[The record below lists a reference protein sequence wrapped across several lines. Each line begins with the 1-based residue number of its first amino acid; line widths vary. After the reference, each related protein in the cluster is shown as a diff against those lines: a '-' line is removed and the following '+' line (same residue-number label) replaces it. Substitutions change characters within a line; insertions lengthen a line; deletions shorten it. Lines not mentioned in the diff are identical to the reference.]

1 MMGSQ
6 AVTSHPVQPGVGPLA
21 RWWRIARD
29 PAVPLARNPLF
40 MMSVAATLLCGAML
54 WGVSAYAQTL
64 PLVTVTG
71 NTYSVPVQTLIVL
84 TALTFIPAALMLMTS
99 FTRILIV
106 FSLLRQALGLTT
118 MPPNL
123 VLVGLAV
130 FLTIFIMKPSV
141 LDPIYEKAYIP
152 YTQKK
157 LSFEAAVAEG
167 AKPLRAFM
175 LKQTRQD
182 DLALFAKLHGRPIQ
196 TRDDIPMTVLIPAF
210 AISEIKTG
218 FIIGFM
224 IFLPFLAIDFA
235 VASILTSLGMVM
247 VSPVMFSLPLK
258 LLIFVMADGW
268 GILAASLV
276 ESYMVGG

>member
-1 MMGSQ
+1 MRKSTKWFFGSLLAAGLMGGSAI
-6 AVTSHPVQPGVGPLA
+6 AV
-21 RWWRIARD
+21 
-29 PAVPLARNPLF
+29 
-40 MMSVAATLLCGAML
+40 
-54 WGVSAYAQTL
+54 AQTL
-64 PLVTVTG
+64 PLVSVQG

-84 TALTFIPAALMLMTS
+84 TALSFIPAALMLMTS

-123 VLVGLAV
+123 VLVGLSL
-130 FLTIFIMKPSV
+130 FLTLFIMRPV
-141 LDPIYEKAYIP
+141 FDQIYDQAYVP

-157 LSFEAAVAEG
+157 LSFEQAVDVG
-167 AKPLRAFM
+167 SKPLKAFM
-175 LKQTRQD
+175 LRNTRED
-182 DLALFAKLHGRPIQ
+182 DLALFARMHGKPIE
-196 TRDDIPMTVLIPAF
+196 TREQVPMTVLIPAF

-218 FIIGFM
+218 FIVGFM

-247 VSPVMFSLPLK
+247 VSPMMFSLPLK

-268 GILAASLV
+268 GLLAASLV
-276 ESYMVGG
+276 QSYAAVGS

>member
-1 MMGSQ
+1 MKARSLWI
-6 AVTSHPVQPGVGPLA
+6 VGGLSSLA
-21 RWWRIARD
+21 GA
-29 PAVPLARNPLF
+29 
-40 MMSVAATLLCGAML
+40 AML
-54 WGVSAYAQTL
+54 LGATAYAQSL

-106 FSLLRQALGLTT
+106 FALLRQALGLTT

-123 VLVGLAV
+123 VLVGLSL
-130 FLTIFIMKPSV
+130 FLTLFIMKPGV
-141 LDPIYEKAYIP
+141 LDPIYDRAYVP

-157 LSFEAAVAEG
+157 LSFDQAVAEG
-167 AKPLRAFM
+167 TKPLKAFM
-175 LKQTRQD
+175 LRQTRQD
-182 DLALFAKLHGRPIQ
+182 DLNLFARLYGKPIQ

-247 VSPVMFSLPLK
+247 VSPMMFSLPLK

-268 GILAASLV
+268 GLLAASLV
-276 ESYMVGG
+276 ESYASGGP

>member
-1 MMGSQ
+1 MRKSTKWCLGSLLAARLMGGSAI
-6 AVTSHPVQPGVGPLA
+6 AV
-21 RWWRIARD
+21 
-29 PAVPLARNPLF
+29 
-40 MMSVAATLLCGAML
+40 
-54 WGVSAYAQTL
+54 AQTL
-64 PLVTVTG
+64 PLGSVQG

-84 TALTFIPAALMLMTS
+84 TALSFIPAALMLMTS

-123 VLVGLAV
+123 VLVGLSL
-130 FLTIFIMKPSV
+130 FLTLFIMKPV
-141 LDPIYEKAYIP
+141 FDQIYDQAYVP

-157 LSFEAAVAEG
+157 LNFDQAIEVGS
-167 AKPLRAFM
+167 KPLKAFM
-175 LKQTRQD
+175 LRNTRED
-182 DLALFAKLHGRPIQ
+182 DLALFARMHGKPIE
-196 TRDDIPMTVLIPAF
+196 TREQVPMTVLIPAF

-218 FIIGFM
+218 FIVGFM

-247 VSPVMFSLPLK
+247 VSPMMFSLPLK

-268 GILAASLV
+268 GLLAASLV
-276 ESYMVGG
+276 QSYAAVGS

>member
-1 MMGSQ
+1 MKR
-6 AVTSHPVQPGVGPLA
+6 LA
-21 RWWRIARD
+21 IVFFGA
-29 PAVPLARNPLF
+29 AAALF
-40 MMSVAATLLCGAML
+40 GIT
-54 WGVSAYAQTL
+54 AYAQSL
-64 PLVTVTG
+64 PLVTVSG
-71 NTYSVPVQTLIVL
+71 GTYSVPVQTLIVL
-84 TALTFIPAALMLMTS
+84 TALTFLPAVLMLMTS

-106 FSLLRQALGLTT
+106 FALLRQALGLTT

-123 VLVGLAV
+123 VLVGLSI
-130 FLTIFIMKPSV
+130 FLTLFIMKPSV
-141 LDPIYEKAYIP
+141 LDPIYDQAYVP

-157 LSFEAAVAEG
+157 VSFERAVEIG
-167 AKPLRAFM
+167 SQPLKKFM

-182 DLALFAKLHGRPIQ
+182 DLALFAKLHGKPIQ
-196 TRDDIPMTVLIPAF
+196 TREEVPMMVLIPAF

-247 VSPVMFSLPLK
+247 VSPMMFSLPLK

>member
-1 MMGSQ
+1 MRKSTKWCLGSLLAGGLLGGSAI
-6 AVTSHPVQPGVGPLA
+6 AV
-21 RWWRIARD
+21 
-29 PAVPLARNPLF
+29 
-40 MMSVAATLLCGAML
+40 
-54 WGVSAYAQTL
+54 AQTL
-64 PLVTVTG
+64 PLVSVQG

-84 TALTFIPAALMLMTS
+84 TALSFIPAALMLMTS

-123 VLVGLAV
+123 VLVGLSL
-130 FLTIFIMKPSV
+130 FLTLFIMKPV
-141 LDPIYEKAYIP
+141 FDQIYDQAYVP

-157 LSFEAAVAEG
+157 LNFDQAIEVGS
-167 AKPLRAFM
+167 KPLKAFM
-175 LKQTRQD
+175 LRNTRED
-182 DLALFAKLHGRPIQ
+182 DLALFARMHGKPIE
-196 TRDDIPMTVLIPAF
+196 TREQVPMTVLIPAF

-218 FIIGFM
+218 FIVGFM

-247 VSPVMFSLPLK
+247 VSPMMFSLPLK

-268 GILAASLV
+268 GLLAASLV
-276 ESYMVGG
+276 QSYAAVGS

>member
-1 MMGSQ
+1 MTSRRVFMGFAMVSAAAGMMLLG
-6 AVTSHPVQPGVGPLA
+6 VT
-21 RWWRIARD
+21 
-29 PAVPLARNPLF
+29 
-40 MMSVAATLLCGAML
+40 
-54 WGVSAYAQTL
+54 AYAQSL
-64 PLVTVTG
+64 PLVRDTG
-71 NTYSVPVQTLIVL
+71 NTYLVPVQTLIVL

-106 FSLLRQALGLTT
+106 FALLRQALGLTT

-123 VLVGLAV
+123 VLVGLSL
-130 FLTIFIMKPSV
+130 FLTLFIMKPGV
-141 LDPIYEKAYIP
+141 LDPIYDRAYIP

-157 LSFEAAVAEG
+157 LSFEQAVAEG
-167 AKPLRAFM
+167 TKPLKAFM
-175 LKQTRQD
+175 LRQTRQD
-182 DLALFAKLHGRPIQ
+182 DLSLFARLHGQPIQ
-196 TRDDIPMTVLIPAF
+196 SRDDIPMMVLIPAF

-247 VSPVMFSLPLK
+247 VSPMMFSLPLK

-268 GILAASLV
+268 GLLAASLV
-276 ESYMVGG
+276 ESYGAGGP

>member
-1 MMGSQ
+1 MRRSTKWLVGSLLAGGLLGGSAI
-6 AVTSHPVQPGVGPLA
+6 AV
-21 RWWRIARD
+21 
-29 PAVPLARNPLF
+29 
-40 MMSVAATLLCGAML
+40 
-54 WGVSAYAQTL
+54 AQTL
-64 PLVTVTG
+64 PLVSVQG

-84 TALTFIPAALMLMTS
+84 TALSFIPAALMLMTS

-123 VLVGLAV
+123 VLVGLSL
-130 FLTIFIMKPSV
+130 FLTLFIMKPV
-141 LDPIYEKAYIP
+141 FDQIYDQAYVP

-157 LSFEAAVAEG
+157 LNFDQAIEVGS
-167 AKPLRAFM
+167 KPLKAFM
-175 LKQTRQD
+175 LRNTRED
-182 DLALFAKLHGRPIQ
+182 DLALFARMHGKPIE
-196 TRDDIPMTVLIPAF
+196 TREQVLMTVLIPAF

-218 FIIGFM
+218 FIVGFM

-247 VSPVMFSLPLK
+247 VSPMMFSLPLK

-268 GILAASLV
+268 GLLAASLV
-276 ESYMVGG
+276 QSYAAVGS